1 MKPDDRQKL
10 IANLIRG
17 KGRLKVE
24 TLADELGTS
33 RETIR
38 RDLTALADKGLV
50 RKIHGGA
57 MPPRADTEGPFSQ
70 RMLEN
75 AAAKQ
80 RIATAAAGLFEAG
93 DTLFIDTGSTT
104 LCFAEALAKRTGLT
118 VVTNSSAIAKV
129 LSQAEAGHRV
139 YLLGG
144 EFNGDNL
151 ETGGELALEQIRAFR
166 ANHVVLTIG
175 ALEARAGAMDFNI
188 EEAQV
193 ARAMIAQSQSVTI
206 IADESKFDH
215 IAAFEVC
222 PLERLDRLVCDAP
235 PSGELARRLEAA
247 AVEIVCAPRAFSE

>member
-1 MKPDDRQKL
+1 MRPDDRQKL
-10 IANLIRG
+10 IANLVRS
-17 KGRLKVE
+17 KGRLTVE
-24 TLADELGTS
+24 ALAGELGTS

-38 RDLTALADKGLV
+38 RDLTALADNGLV

-57 MPPRADTEGPFSQ
+57 MPPWADTEGPFSQ

-75 AAAKQ
+75 TAAKQ
-80 RIATAAAGLFEAG
+80 RIAVAAAGLFGAG

-104 LCFAEALAKRTGLT
+104 LCLAEALAKRAALT

-129 LSQAEAGHRV
+129 LSQADAGHRV

-175 ALEARAGAMDFNI
+175 ALEARAGVMDFNI

-193 ARAMIAQSQSVTI
+193 ARAMIGQSQSVTI
-206 IADESKFDH
+206 IADASKFDR

-222 PLERLDRLVCDAP
+222 PLERVARLVCDAP
-235 PSGELARRLEAA
+235 PTGDLARKLAA
-247 AVEIVCAPRAFSE
+247 AGVAVICPPG